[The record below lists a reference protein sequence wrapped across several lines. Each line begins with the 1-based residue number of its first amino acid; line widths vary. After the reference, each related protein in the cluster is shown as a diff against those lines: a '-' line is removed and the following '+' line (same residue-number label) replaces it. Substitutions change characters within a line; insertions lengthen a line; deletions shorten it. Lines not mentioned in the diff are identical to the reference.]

1 MGFMVVELA
10 GDVAEDD
17 DGDEDIDGELIGVM
31 VMDDLRLGAGAH

>member
-31 VMDDLRLGAGAH
+31 VMDDLRLGAGAD